1 MDPLVVIDKV
11 REIIEKKV
19 KNLHPDIEKKV
30 INEVL
35 KTNLKCKYKILQ
47 FIRKML
53 ELPSVGSDKKIY
65 WIKRGWSEEE
75 ADLKRVIKKMPT
87 SPFKIENWLNKVN
100 EITGEL
106 YTEEEAL
113 YKMRSF
119 RKCNKEYWLEK
130 GYSEIESKQL
140 IKEFQKENSIKFI
153 KKSFSNPEK
162 YLGRT
167 ETQLKYWI
175 EKGYSEVDAKEKLSY
190 RQNTISLSK
199 YVKRYGDELGLIKYK
214 KRIDEISYTSSRD
227 FYVDKY
233 GDETGNL
240 IYNEILSKRT
250 VGFNKSSKEAFLF
263 LLPIYKF
270 IRNGGIEMSDVYW
283 GVGSSNEWFIKNDK
297 SIFFY
302 DFFIKPLNIII
313 EYHGVAFHPKRGDE
327 NWISPHGVKYDFKI
341 KIDDIKRE
349 LAVNSGF
356 DYLYV
361 YSDDNLKTK
370 QIEFIEYIKT
380 KLYK

>member
-1 MDPLVVIDKV
+1 VINKV

-19 KNLHPDIEKKV
+19 KNLHPDVEKKV
-30 INEVL
+30 IDEAL

-153 KKSFSNPEK
+153 RKSLSNPEK
-162 YLGRT
+162 YLART

-175 EKGYSEVDAKEKLSY
+175 KKGYSEVDAKEKLSY
-190 RQNTISLSK
+190 RQNTTSLSK

-214 KRIDEISYTSSRD
+214 KRIDKMSYISSRD

-233 GDETGNL
+233 GNETGNL

-270 IRNGGIEMSDVYW
+270 IRNEGIEMSDVYW
-283 GVGSSNEWFIKNDK
+283 GVGSSNEWFIKMINLY
-297 SIFFY
+297 SFMIF
-302 DFFIKPLNIII
+302 L
-313 EYHGVAFHPKRGDE
+313 
-327 NWISPHGVKYDFKI
+327 
-341 KIDDIKRE
+341 
-349 LAVNSGF
+349 
-356 DYLYV
+356 
-361 YSDDNLKTK
+361 
-370 QIEFIEYIKT
+370 
-380 KLYK
+380 

>member
-1 MDPLVVIDKV
+1 MINKV

-19 KNLHPDIEKKV
+19 KNLHPDVEKKV
-30 INEVL
+30 IDEAL

-153 KKSFSNPEK
+153 RKSLSNPEK
-162 YLGRT
+162 YLART

-190 RQNTISLSK
+190 RQNTTSLSK

-214 KRIDEISYTSSRD
+214 KRIDKMSYISSRD

-233 GDETGNL
+233 GNETGNL

-270 IRNGGIEMSDVYW
+270 IRNEGIEMSDVYW

-327 NWISPHGVKYDFKI
+327 NWTSPHGVKYDFKI

-370 QIEFIEYIKT
+370 QIEFIEYIKL

>member
-1 MDPLVVIDKV
+1 
-11 REIIEKKV
+11 
-19 KNLHPDIEKKV
+19 
-30 INEVL
+30 
-35 KTNLKCKYKILQ
+35 
-47 FIRKML
+47 ML

-75 ADLKRVIKKMPT
+75 ANLKRVIKKMPT
-87 SPFKIENWLNKVN
+87 SPFKIENWLSKVN

-153 KKSFSNPEK
+153 KKSLTNPEK

-175 EKGYSEVDAKEKLSY
+175 ERGYSEVDAKEKLSY

-270 IRNGGIEMSDVYW
+270 IRNEGIEISDVYW

-370 QIEFIEYIKT
+370 QIEFIEYIKL

>member
-1 MDPLVVIDKV
+1 MEPLVVIDKV